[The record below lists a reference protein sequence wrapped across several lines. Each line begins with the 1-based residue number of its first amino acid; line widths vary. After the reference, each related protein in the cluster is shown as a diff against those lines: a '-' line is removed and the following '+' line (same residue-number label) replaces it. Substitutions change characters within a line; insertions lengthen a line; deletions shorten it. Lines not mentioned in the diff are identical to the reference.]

1 MILTNKQEAGLR
13 IILERYRAGEKY
25 TTISGYAGTGKST
38 LVKYAIQAL
47 DVEENKVAYAT
58 YTGKAAEV
66 LRSKGNE
73 GAITLHRLL
82 YQHVPK
88 IGGGFYRKP
97 KLFLEATIVVVDEVS
112 MVPKSMIDLLLS
124 HNVYVIFL
132 GDPFQLP
139 QINKDDTHDLLDHP
153 HIFLDEVMR
162 QAQDSE
168 IIRMTMDIRA
178 EKPIKYNHGNEVLV
192 IPKKELNTGHLTWAD
207 QILVATNRTRLDINN
222 QMRELYG
229 FSGLPQEGERL
240 ICLKNYWDD
249 CSTSGDALVNGT
261 VGILKHP
268 YETFANA
275 PRYIQMRNHKIE
287 YLCGDFYPDGDING
301 GCFEAV
307 RMDKKMFLTGE
318 FSLEWRESYALN
330 KKKERI
336 GDLVPKEFTYAYAL
350 TGWKAQGSEWSKVIV
365 LEETFP
371 FDRIEHARFLYT
383 CCTRAS
389 ERLVLV
395 RNE

>member
-1 MILTNKQEAGLR
+1 MILTSKQEAGLR
-13 IILERYRAGEKY
+13 IILERYRAGKKY

-47 DVEENKVAYAT
+47 DVEESKVAYAT

-66 LRSKGNE
+66 LRSKGNKD
-73 GAITLHRLL
+73 AITLHRLL

-97 KLFLEATIVVVDEVS
+97 KSFLDATIVVVDEVS

-153 HIFLDEVMR
+153 HVFLDEVMR

-207 QILVATNRTRLDINN
+207 QILVATNRIRLDINN

-307 RMDKKMFLTGE
+307 RMDKQMFLTGE

-350 TGWKAQGSEWSKVIV
+350 TGWKAQGSEWSKVVV

-395 RNE
+395 RND

>member
-13 IILERYRAGEKY
+13 IILERYRTGEKY

-47 DVEENKVAYAT
+47 DVEESKVAYAT

-66 LRSKGNE
+66 LRSKGNK

-88 IGGGFYRKP
+88 IGGGFYRKAKP
-97 KLFLEATIVVVDEVS
+97 FLEATIVVVDEAS
-112 MVPKSMIDLLLS
+112 MIPKSMIDLLLS

-139 QINKDDTHDLLDHP
+139 QINKDDTHDLLDNP
-153 HIFLDEVMR
+153 PIFLDEVMR

-192 IPKKELNTGHLTWAD
+192 IPKKELNTGHLTWSD

-287 YLCGDFYPDGDING
+287 YLCGDFYPDGDINC
-301 GCFEAV
+301 GCFESV
-307 RMDKKMFLTGE
+307 RMDKQMFLTGE

-336 GDLVPKEFTYAYAL
+336 GDLVPKEFTYAYAI
-350 TGWKAQGSEWSKVIV
+350 TTHKAQGSEWSKVLV
-365 LEETFP
+365 MEESFP
-371 FDRIEHARFLYT
+371 FDKQEHARWLYT
-383 CCTRAS
+383 ACTRSAKK
-389 ERLVLV
+389 LVLV
-395 RNE
+395 RS

>member
-13 IILERYRAGEKY
+13 IILERHRAGEKY

-47 DVEENKVAYAT
+47 DVEESKVAYAT

-66 LRSKGNE
+66 LRSKGNK

-88 IGGGFYRKP
+88 IGGGFYRKAKP
-97 KLFLEATIVVVDEVS
+97 FLEATIVVVDEVS

-153 HIFLDEVMR
+153 HVFLDEVMR

-307 RMDKKMFLTGE
+307 RMDKQMFLTGE

-350 TGWKAQGSEWSKVIV
+350 TGWKAQGSEWSKVVV

-389 ERLVLV
+389 KQLVLV
-395 RNE
+395 KND

>member
-1 MILTNKQEAGLR
+1 MILTNKQEVGLR

-47 DVEENKVAYAT
+47 DVEESKVAYAT

-66 LRSKGNE
+66 LRSKGNK

-88 IGGGFYRKP
+88 IGGGFYRKAKP
-97 KLFLEATIVVVDEVS
+97 FLEATIVVVDEVS

-153 HIFLDEVMR
+153 HVFLDEVMR

-249 CSTSGDALVNGT
+249 CSTSGDALVNGA

-275 PRYIQMRNHKIE
+275 PRYIHMRNHKIE
-287 YLCGDFYPDGDING
+287 YLCGDSYPDGDING

-307 RMDKKMFLTGE
+307 SMDKQMFLTGE

-395 RNE
+395 KND

>member
-1 MILTNKQEAGLR
+1 M
-13 IILERYRAGEKY
+13 
-25 TTISGYAGTGKST
+25 
-38 LVKYAIQAL
+38 
-47 DVEENKVAYAT
+47 
-58 YTGKAAEV
+58 
-66 LRSKGNE
+66 LRSKGNK

-88 IGGGFYRKP
+88 IGGGFYRKAKP
-97 KLFLEATIVVVDEVS
+97 FLEATIVVVDEVS

-153 HIFLDEVMR
+153 HVFLDEVMR

-287 YLCGDFYPDGDING
+287 YLCGDFYPDGDVND
-301 GCFEAV
+301 GCFESV
-307 RMDKKMFLTGE
+307 RMDKQMFLTGE

-350 TGWKAQGSEWSKVIV
+350 TGWKAQGSEWSKVVV

-395 RNE
+395 RND

>member
-1 MILTNKQEAGLR
+1 MILTKKQEEAIK
-13 IILERYRAGEKY
+13 IIVNRHRAGEKY
-25 TTISGYAGTGKST
+25 TIISGYAGTGKST

-47 DVEENKVAYAT
+47 DVEESKVAYAT

-66 LRSKGNE
+66 LRSKGNKN
-73 GAITLHRLL
+73 AITLHRLL
-82 YQHVPK
+82 YIHAPK

-97 KLFLEATIVVVDEVS
+97 KPFLEYNIIVIDETS
-112 MVPKSMIDLLLS
+112 MIPKQMIDLLFS
-124 HNVYVIFL
+124 HNVYVICL
-132 GDPFQLP
+132 GDPFQLMP
-139 QINKDDTHDLLDHP
+139 VDKDADNHLLDHP
-153 HIFLDEVMR
+153 HVFLDEVMR

-192 IPKKELNTGHLTWAD
+192 IPKRELNTGHLTWAD
-207 QILVATNRTRLDINN
+207 QILVATNKTRLDINN

-287 YLCGDFYPDGDING
+287 YLCGDFYPDGDVNG
-301 GCFEAV
+301 EYFEAV
-307 RMDKKMFLTGE
+307 RMDKQMFLTGE

-336 GDLVPKEFTYAYAL
+336 GDLVPKEFTYAYAI
-350 TGWKAQGSEWSKVIV
+350 TTHKAQGSEWSKVLV
-365 LEETFP
+365 MEESFP
-371 FDRIEHARFLYT
+371 FVKIEHARWLYT
-383 CCTRAS
+383 ACTRAS
-389 ERLVLV
+389 ERLVLA
-395 RNE
+395 REE

>member
-1 MILTNKQEAGLR
+1 MILTSKQEVGLR

-47 DVEENKVAYAT
+47 DVEESKVAYAT

-66 LRSKGNE
+66 LRSKGNK

-88 IGGGFYRKP
+88 IGGGFYRKAKP
-97 KLFLEATIVVVDEVS
+97 FLEATIVVVDEAS
-112 MVPKSMIDLLLS
+112 MIPKSMVDLLLS

-153 HIFLDEVMR
+153 HVFLDEVMR

-301 GCFEAV
+301 GCFESV
-307 RMDKKMFLTGE
+307 RMDKQMFLTGE

-350 TGWKAQGSEWSKVIV
+350 TGWKAQGSEWSKVVV

-389 ERLVLV
+389 KQLVLV
-395 RNE
+395 RND

>member
-47 DVEENKVAYAT
+47 DVEESKVAYAT

-66 LRSKGNE
+66 LRSKGNK

-112 MVPKSMIDLLLS
+112 MTPKSMIDLLLS

-153 HIFLDEVMR
+153 HVFLDEVMR

-229 FSGLPQEGERL
+229 FSGLPQEEEKL

-301 GCFEAV
+301 GCFESV
-307 RMDKKMFLTGE
+307 RMDKQMFLTGE

-350 TGWKAQGSEWSKVIV
+350 TGWKAQGSEWPKVVV

-395 RNE
+395 RND

>member
-301 GCFEAV
+301 GCFESV
-307 RMDKKMFLTGE
+307 RMDKQMFLTGE

>member
-1 MILTNKQEAGLR
+1 MILTSKQEAGLR
-13 IILERYRAGEKY
+13 IILERHRAGEKY

-47 DVEENKVAYAT
+47 DVEESKVAYAT

-66 LRSKGNE
+66 LRSKGNK

-88 IGGGFYRKP
+88 IGGGFYRKAKP
-97 KLFLEATIVVVDEVS
+97 FLEATIVVVDEVS

-153 HIFLDEVMR
+153 HVFLDEVMR

-192 IPKKELNTGHLTWAD
+192 IPKRELNIGHLTWAD
-207 QILVATNRTRLDINN
+207 QILVATNKTRLDINN

-287 YLCGDFYPDGDING
+287 YLCGDFYPDGDTNG
-301 GCFEAV
+301 EYFEGV
-307 RMDKKMFLTGE
+307 RMDKQMFLTGE

-336 GDLVPKEFTYAYAL
+336 GDLVPKEFTYAYAI
-350 TGWKAQGSEWSKVIV
+350 TTHKAQGSEWPKVLV
-365 LEETFP
+365 MEESFP
-371 FDRIEHARFLYT
+371 FVKIEHARWLYT
-383 CCTRAS
+383 ACTRAS
-389 ERLVLV
+389 ERLVLA
-395 RNE
+395 REE